1 MILGTMRKP
10 GELALM
16 LAVSFA
22 GVAAGYA
29 VYSYWKPVGAAR
41 IAASSVVVASSD
53 FQPDPEPVA
62 ELEPGGAPVRV
73 ANPFDASEIFE
84 FPYGTSEADAREAI
98 AGFLMERAVN
108 RGAIG
113 TRKRSDPKS

>member
-1 MILGTMRKP
+1 MRKP

-41 IAASSVVVASSD
+41 MPASSVVLASSD
-53 FQPDPEPVA
+53 FQPDPEFAA
-62 ELEPGGAPVRV
+62 EPEPMAAPVRV

-84 FPYGTSEADAREAI
+84 FPHGTSEADAREAI

-108 RGAIG
+108 RGVVGARG
-113 TRKRSDPKS
+113 R

>member
-1 MILGTMRKP
+1 MRKP
-10 GELALM
+10 GELALA
-16 LAVSFA
+16 LAVTFA

-29 VYSYWKPVGAAR
+29 VYSYWKPIGSGSMQASR
-41 IAASSVVVASSD
+41 IHVASTD
-53 FQPDPEPVA
+53 FQPDPEPLEP
-62 ELEPGGAPVRV
+62 ELEPVGAPVRV

-108 RGAIG
+108 RGVVGARG
-113 TRKRSDPKS
+113 P